1 MAYSSSRPSRTVRAW
16 CCSLLAA
23 IALLSGGP
31 AHAGEPAFFRIGT
44 GGAAGTYF
52 PIGTLIAESVSG
64 ASDTP
69 ACGSVET
76 CGVPG
81 LVAVAQISNGSVA
94 NVQAIGAGALEAA
107 LVQSD
112 VAFWAYSGTG
122 VFAGKEKIVNLR
134 FVANLYPESMH
145 LVVRRGSGI
154 RTVADLRNR
163 RVSLDEPGSGTLVN
177 ARSVLAAYGL
187 SERDL
192 RAEYVKPDLAVERMR
207 AERLDGFFIVAGWPT
222 RAVSEFAASG
232 RIGLVPIADA
242 AVAAVRRT
250 SPFFSPGLIPASAYP
265 GIPETPT
272 LDVGAQLI
280 VSAALSDALVYNFT
294 RALWSARSTQRL
306 RQGHPRGGMI
316 KRETALVG
324 AGIPLHPGAERY
336 YREVGLLR

>member
-1 MAYSSSRPSRTVRAW
+1 MARPSSRLSRSLRMS
-16 CCSLLAA
+16 CCGLLAIIALLAA
-23 IALLSGGP
+23 AP
-31 AHAGEPAFFRIGT
+31 ARSDEAAFFRIGT

-52 PIGTLIAESVSG
+52 PIGTLIAELVSG
-64 ASDTP
+64 SPDGSS
-69 ACGSVET
+69 CGTVET

-122 VFAGKEKIVNLR
+122 IFAGKDRIASLR
-134 FVANLYPESMH
+134 FVANLYPESIH

-154 RTVADLRNR
+154 QSVADLRNHR
-163 RVSLDEPGSGTLVN
+163 ISLDEPGSGTLVN

-187 SERDL
+187 SERDFK
-192 RAEYVKPDLAVERMR
+192 AEYVKPDLAVERMR
-207 AERLDGFFIVAGWPT
+207 ADRLDGFFIVAGWPT
-222 RAVSEFAASG
+222 RAVSDFAASN
-232 RIGLVPIADA
+232 RISLIPIADGPA
-242 AVAAVRRT
+242 AAIRRE
-250 SPFFSPGLIPASAYP
+250 SPFLSPGVIPAGAYP

-280 VSAALSDALVYNFT
+280 VSASLPDELVYNFT
-294 RALWSARSTQRL
+294 RALWSARSAQRL
-306 RQGHPRGGMI
+306 REGHPRGGMI
-316 KRETALVG
+316 KRETALAG

-336 YREVGLLR
+336 YRDVGLLH